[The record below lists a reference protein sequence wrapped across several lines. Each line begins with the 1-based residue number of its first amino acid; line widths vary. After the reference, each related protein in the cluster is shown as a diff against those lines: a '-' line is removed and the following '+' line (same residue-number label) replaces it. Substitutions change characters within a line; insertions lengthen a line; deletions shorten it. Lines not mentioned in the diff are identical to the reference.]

1 MRYRLSRHAI
11 EEMERRDI
19 SRKLL
24 DSVLLAPGQTVL
36 GKDGTTIFQSLAQFS
51 DSRSFL
57 IRAVVNTD
65 VDPAVVVTVY
75 RTSKIDK
82 YWRQS

>member
-1 MRYRLSRHAI
+1 MRYRLSRHTM
-11 EEMERRDI
+11 EEMERRGI
-19 SRKLL
+19 SRELL
-24 DSVLLAPGQTVL
+24 DSVLLSPGQTVL

-57 IRAVVNTD
+57 IRAVVNSD